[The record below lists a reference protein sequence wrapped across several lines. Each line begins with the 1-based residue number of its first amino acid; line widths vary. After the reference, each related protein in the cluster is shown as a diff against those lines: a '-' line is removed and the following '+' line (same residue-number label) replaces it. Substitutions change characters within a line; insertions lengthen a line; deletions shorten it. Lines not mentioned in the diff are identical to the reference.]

1 MPHEGIKPRALA
13 ENELVDLM
21 MSTIIPMADDPSPPE
36 DLFNWSIP
44 EWKKGNQNTLLPPV
58 DQTLGAS
65 L

>member
-13 ENELVDLM
+13 KNELVDLM